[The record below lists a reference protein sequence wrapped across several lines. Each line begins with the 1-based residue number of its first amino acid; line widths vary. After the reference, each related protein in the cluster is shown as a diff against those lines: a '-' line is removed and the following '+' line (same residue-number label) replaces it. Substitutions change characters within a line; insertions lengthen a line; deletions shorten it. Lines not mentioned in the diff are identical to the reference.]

1 MYVHTVCRRRRRA
14 DDREAV
20 DVRRPAGW
28 AGEGRERRS
37 ERRAGA
43 RYIRITYMWA
53 PRRRRLLSVDVHY
66 SLFMIHR
73 RACRGRP
80 NEECLGAEARL
91 GNKLS

>member
-1 MYVHTVCRRRRRA
+1 MYVLTVCRRRRRA

-20 DVRRPAGW
+20 DVGRPAGW
-28 AGEGRERRS
+28 AGEGARAS
-37 ERRAGA
+37 ERTQGRDA
-43 RYIRITYMWA
+43 IHT
-53 PRRRRLLSVDVHY
+53 DNVHVGTPTSTLVVCRC

-80 NEECLGAEARL
+80 HEECLGAEPRL

>member
-1 MYVHTVCRRRRRA
+1 MYLLY
-14 DDREAV
+14 V
-20 DVRRPAGW
+20 DVDVEPMIVRLSTLDVQQAGL
-28 AGEGRERRS
+28 EKGRERRS
-37 ERRAGA
+37 ERRAGT